1 MLFDSKRF
9 STEEELITG
18 DEKMETKE
26 RKQNEEKEEVY

>member
-18 DEKMETKE
+18 DEKNGDEGEK
-26 RKQNEEKEEVY
+26 EEKEEVH